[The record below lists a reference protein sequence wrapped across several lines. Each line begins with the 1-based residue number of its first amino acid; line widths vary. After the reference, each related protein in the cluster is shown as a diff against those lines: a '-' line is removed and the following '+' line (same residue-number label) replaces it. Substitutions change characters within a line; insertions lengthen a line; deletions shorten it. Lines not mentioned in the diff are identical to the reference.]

1 MASAIAPGSLQL
13 ESVRDG
19 VIDLS
24 GVDRVTGDIF
34 DALSSGDGGGG
45 GRSGGGGG
53 CACAG
58 CACACAC
65 AGGGR

>member
-1 MASAIAPGSLQL
+1 VAGGLVSKVDPAALGISRQ
-13 ESVRDG
+13 G
-19 VIDLS
+19 VVDLS
-24 GVDRVTGDIF
+24 GVDKVTVDVLQGM
-34 DALSSGDGGGG
+34 AEGGGG
-45 GRSGGGGG
+45 GGGGG